1 MFPVGVSEVCGRGR
15 GSSRLSVLEM
25 ESAWNL
31 TTQQV
36 SFQASFSVT
45 SFGGGGGI
53 STFVVASCSSYYTM
67 GNGKTRNEG
76 NGNGET
82 EMEMEMGRG
91 RKSLIS
97 GQKLTRTQTPNPG
110 LHVAPTHTSNFDKYT
125 VGVASHFVSAC

>member
-1 MFPVGVSEVCGRGR
+1 MWKGR
-15 GSSRLSVLEM
+15 GSSRSSVLEM

-36 SFQASFSVT
+36 SFEASFSVT

-53 STFVVASCSSYYTM
+53 STLVVASCSSYYTM
-67 GNGKTRNEG
+67 GSGKTRNEG
-76 NGNGET
+76 NGNRET
-82 EMEMEMGRG
+82 EMEMGRG

-110 LHVAPTHTSNFDKYT
+110 TCSPNAYLQLRQVYCWS
-125 VGVASHFVSAC
+125 S